1 MPRDHTYRTEAI
13 VLRRRDFGEADRL
26 LTLFSREYGKI
37 RAIAKGARKPQSRKT
52 GHVELFM
59 RTRFLIAQGRNLD
72 IVTQAEMVE
81 GYNRLRDDLVRT
93 TYASYAVELLDRFT
107 AEEDRNAQ
115 LYDLLSDTL
124 RWLARSNN
132 LLLAAR
138 YYELHLLSLLGYRPQ
153 LFQCVNCGE
162 SIEEQDQYFSA
173 ELGGLLCPNCRQVDV
188 KARPISAPAVKV
200 LRFLQSRQWAA
211 AQNLHLRRELHTE
224 LEEVM
229 YHYLTY
235 ILERNLKSADFLN
248 RLRRE
253 AKLFAPRDGPDGGA
267 SDGQDGKGSE
277 DE

>member
-26 LTLFSREYGKI
+26 LTLYSREYGKI

-59 RTRFLIAQGRNLD
+59 RTRFLVAQGRNLD

-81 GYNRLRDDLVRT
+81 GYHRLRDDLVRT
-93 TYASYAVELLDRFT
+93 TYASYVVELLDRFT
-107 AEEDRNAQ
+107 PDEDRNGQ
-115 LYDLLSDTL
+115 VYDLLSDAL
-124 RWLARSNN
+124 RWLERSDN

-138 YYELHLLSLLGYRPQ
+138 YYELHLLALLGYRPQ
-153 LFQCVNCGE
+153 LFRCVSCGE
-162 SIEEQDQYFSA
+162 DVEEQDQAFSA
-173 ELGGLLCPNCRQVDV
+173 ELGGVLCPNCRQADRG
-188 KARPISAPAVKV
+188 ASDISGAAVKV
-200 LRFLQSRQWAA
+200 LRFLQTRQWAA
-211 AQNLHLRRELHTE
+211 VQNLRLRRDLHSE

-229 YHYLTY
+229 YYYLTY
-235 ILERNLKSADFLN
+235 ILERNLKSADFLR

-253 AKLFAPRDGPDGGA
+253 ARLFAP
-267 SDGQDGKGSE
+267 SDAPAEDTFDDQQTQEHE